1 MPRRSRI
8 DAPGALHHII
18 VRGIDKKT
26 IFESDADRDNFLE
39 RLKNILTYSDTSCFA
54 WALIPNHFHLLL
66 RTGRAPISTV
76 MKRLLTG
83 HAMYFNRKHNRV
95 GHLFQNRYKSILC
108 QEDAYML
115 ELVRY
120 IHLNPL
126 RAKIIPDLKFLD
138 KYTYSGHAAI
148 MGKKKNNWQDTDYV
162 LKLFNP
168 KLSLARGR
176 YREYVKK
183 GISVGKRPDLI
194 GGGLVRSAG
203 GWDALKGL
211 RKIKAYMKGDERI
224 LGDSDFV
231 ETVLKACQ
239 DEFDRR
245 YLLKSR
251 GYDFDTVVDRVAK
264 VLGMN
269 RAEVLSSGRQP
280 HKVQARSLVCFW
292 ASREL
297 GMSMVQLSK
306 RLKIS
311 QPTVSQSATRGE
323 NIAKENNLKLL
334 DNK

>member
-8 DAPGALHHII
+8 DAPEALHHII
-18 VRGIDKKT
+18 VRGIDRKA
-26 IFESDADRDNFLE
+26 IFKSDADRDNFLE

-66 RTGRAPISTV
+66 RTGRVPISTV

-120 IHLNPL
+120 IHLNPI
-126 RAKIIPDLKFLD
+126 RAKIIPELKFLD
-138 KYTYSGHAAI
+138 KYTYCGHAAI

-162 LKLFNP
+162 LKLFNS
-168 KLSLARGR
+168 KLSLSRRR

-224 LGDSDFV
+224 LGDSNFV
-231 ETVLKACQ
+231 ETVLKACE

-269 RAEVLSSGRQP
+269 RAEVLSRQADSPIRYRREACYVSGHQGN
-280 HKVQARSLVCFW
+280 LV
-292 ASREL
+292 
-297 GMSMVQLSK
+297 
-306 RLKIS
+306 
-311 QPTVSQSATRGE
+311 
-323 NIAKENNLKLL
+323 
-334 DNK
+334 

>member
-1 MPRRSRI
+1 
-8 DAPGALHHII
+8 
-18 VRGIDKKT
+18 
-26 IFESDADRDNFLE
+26 
-39 RLKNILTYSDTSCFA
+39 
-54 WALIPNHFHLLL
+54 
-66 RTGRAPISTV
+66 
-76 MKRLLTG
+76 
-83 HAMYFNRKHNRV
+83 
-95 GHLFQNRYKSILC
+95 
-108 QEDAYML
+108 ML

>member
-18 VRGIDKKT
+18 VRGIERKT
-26 IFESDADRDNFLE
+26 IFKDDADKDNFLE
-39 RLKNILTYSDTSCFA
+39 RLKNILTDSNTSCFA

-66 RTGRAPISTV
+66 RTGRVPISTV
-76 MKRLLTG
+76 MRRLLTG

-126 RAKIIPDLKFLD
+126 RAKTIPDLKFLY

-162 LKLFNP
+162 LKLFNS
-168 KLSLARGR
+168 KLSLARR
-176 YREYVKK
+176 LYREYVKK
-183 GISVGKRPDLI
+183 GISEGKRPDLI

-231 ETVLKACQ
+231 ETVLKECQ

-245 YLLKSR
+245 YLLKSG
-251 GYDFDTVVDRVAK
+251 GYDFDTVVDRVAQ

-280 HKVQARSLVCFW
+280 HNVHARSLLCFW
-292 ASREL
+292 ASSEL

-306 RLKIS
+306 RLKNIS
-311 QPTVSQSATRGE
+311 TYSKPIR
-323 NIAKENNLKLL
+323 NPR
-334 DNK
+334 

>member
-8 DAPGALHHII
+8 DACRALHHII
-18 VRGIDKKT
+18 VRGIDRKT
-26 IFESDADRDNFLE
+26 IFKSDADRDNFLE

-66 RTGRAPISTV
+66 RTGRVPLSTV

-239 DEFDRR
+239 DEFDRK
-245 YLLKSR
+245 YLLKAK
-251 GYDFDTVVDRVAK
+251 GHNFDTVVDRVAK

-269 RAEVLSSGRQP
+269 RSEVLSSGRQP
-280 HKVQARSLVCFW
+280 HKVKARSLLCFW
-292 ASREL
+292 ASRKL
-297 GMSMVQLSK
+297 GISMVQLSK

-311 QPTVSQSATRGE
+311 PPTVSQSATRGE
-323 NIAKENNLKLL
+323 KIAKENNLKLL

>member
-8 DAPGALHHII
+8 DACRALHHII
-18 VRGIDKKT
+18 VRGIDRKT
-26 IFESDADRDNFLE
+26 IFKSDADRDNFLE

-66 RTGRAPISTV
+66 RTGRVPISTV

-126 RAKIIPDLKFLD
+126 RAKIIPDLKLLD

-162 LKLFNP
+162 LKLFNS
-168 KLSLARGR
+168 KLSLARRR

-239 DEFDRR
+239 DEFDRK
-245 YLLKSR
+245 YLLKAM
-251 GYDFDTVVDRVAK
+251 GHNFDTVVDRVAK

-269 RAEVLSSGRQP
+269 RSEVLSSGRQP
-280 HKVQARSLVCFW
+280 HKVKARSLLCFW
-292 ASREL
+292 ASRKL
-297 GMSMVQLSK
+297 GISMVQLSK

-311 QPTVSQSATRGE
+311 PPTVSQSATRGE
-323 NIAKENNLKLL
+323 KIAKENNLKLL